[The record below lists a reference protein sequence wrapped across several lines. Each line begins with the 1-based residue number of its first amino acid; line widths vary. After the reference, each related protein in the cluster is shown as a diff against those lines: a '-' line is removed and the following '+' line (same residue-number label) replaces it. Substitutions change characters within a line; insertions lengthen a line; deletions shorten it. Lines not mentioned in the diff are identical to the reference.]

1 MNRCKM
7 ICGCRRKSS
16 SERRLGETF
25 TQYTAC
31 DDDTSMNLSY
41 RRVIYSY
48 MMHAYM
54 YLPVKERI
62 IDIPQLAI
70 VISELIYY

>member
-1 MNRCKM
+1 
-7 ICGCRRKSS
+7 
-16 SERRLGETF
+16 
-25 TQYTAC
+25 
-31 DDDTSMNLSY
+31 MNLSY